1 MAIVLSIPGTW
12 GITGSLP
19 VAQTTASYNSKLRT
33 RKKKKS
39 GGNPEHLRG
48 TCFTYAFSAEWNRKG
63 IYKQL
68 RRIRPSAWLPPPKYP
83 FVLDGFCE
91 GKPAIVTTQAVTDIT
106 TVTVTRQSLLRMCE
120 ANPAFGLD
128 LASYVGDVLRLM
140 CFDAENQSVSD
151 VTTRLINFIFLY
163 MKSEDYCQTQCIP
176 MSYENL
182 ASAVNASRIQIA
194 RICSKMKRLGV
205 IDVGRRCIT
214 IKNPNALYDFTK

>member
-1 MAIVLSIPGTW
+1 ME
-12 GITGSLP
+12 
-19 VAQTTASYNSKLRT
+19 Q
-33 RKKKKS
+33 
-39 GGNPEHLRG
+39 
-48 TCFTYAFSAEWNRKG
+48 
-63 IYKQL
+63 
-68 RRIRPSAWLPPPKYP
+68 RIRTAP
-83 FVLDGFCE
+83 VN
-91 GKPAIVTTQAVTDIT
+91 T
-106 TVTVTRQSLLRMCE
+106 LLYKAC
-120 ANPAFGLD
+120 LLYTS

-214 IKNPNALYDFTK
+214 IKKPNALYDLSLIHIFPANPFCILL

>member
-1 MAIVLSIPGTW
+1 MINCGQRIYGNRFIDTGNLGNYRVHCLSHRQ
-12 GITGSLP
+12 LP
-19 VAQTTASYNSKLRT
+19 HMTLNCGPE
-33 RKKKKS
+33 KKEER
-39 GGNPEHLRG
+39 GNP
-48 TCFTYAFSAEWNRKG
+48 
-63 IYKQL
+63 
-68 RRIRPSAWLPPPKYP
+68 
-83 FVLDGFCE
+83 GFCE

-106 TVTVTRQSLLRMCE
+106 TVTVTRQSLRMCE

-194 RICSKMKRLGV
+194 L
-205 IDVGRRCIT
+205 
-214 IKNPNALYDFTK
+214 

>member
-1 MAIVLSIPGTW
+1 MISEQSVDFILSNNLSEYKELFIQFCGPEKRRRAGEILSICGEPVLHMHFLLN
-12 GITGSLP
+12 GIVKVYT
-19 VAQTTASYNSKLRT
+19 NSSDGFVRLLGYHRQNT
-33 RKKKKS
+33 
-39 GGNPEHLRG
+39 L
-48 TCFTYAFSAEWNRKG
+48 
-63 IYKQL
+63 
-68 RRIRPSAWLPPPKYP
+68 

-163 MKSEDYCQTQCIP
+163 MKSEDYCQPQCIP

-214 IKNPNALYDFTK
+214 IKNPDALYDFTK